1 MKQRG
6 QIMTSKTETHNQI
19 KLTVNQPLCPHC
31 GAKDTM
37 KYSQHCI
44 DWFDHPGC
52 CERCI
57 EYKDF
62 SECILAG
69 EYEWESRWCP
79 NCDKQFFIAVEAVDI
94 TFATRKVLDDE

>member
-1 MKQRG
+1 MA
-6 QIMTSKTETHNQI
+6 TNPETHNQI

-31 GAKDTM
+31 GAKDIM
-37 KYSQHCI
+37 EYGSHCT
-44 DWFDHPGC
+44 DWFDYPGC

-62 SECILAG
+62 HECILG
-69 EYEWESRWCP
+69 GKHKWEERWCKH
-79 NCDKQFFIAVEAVDI
+79 CERSFFIAVETVTI